1 MLNKLKNNENK
12 GFTLI
17 EIVIVIV
24 IIAILATVLVPS
36 MISWIDSANEK
47 KLISAGDTIRQSVN
61 AQLVELYKDDV
72 KVTGNQDNS
81 AFDESFWNAIIN
93 STDSNRVS
101 KENIS
106 FTVTD
111 NELETFSYTEN
122 GKTATY
128 TKSSNQWTVE

>member
-1 MLNKLKNNENK
+1 MLNRLKNNVNK

-47 KLISAGDTIRQSVN
+47 KLISAGDTIRQAVN

-81 AFDESFWNAIIN
+81 AFDETFWNAIIN

-111 NELETFSYTEN
+111 NELETFSYTDN

-128 TKSSNQWTVE
+128 SKSSNQWTVE